1 MNTDHFATAL
11 QLFDNYNSKDPNPYV
26 WHGVAHPQELFLAI
40 RLFEQVKALDDNAS
54 EELLLA
60 SRCQHIGRWESPRKS
75 YPEGKAGYLN
85 WRTNLAKHHANIAA
99 KLLTEAGY
107 NIKTIERVKQI
118 VTKQQLK
125 TDTEVQTMENALCLV
140 FLRYEYDA
148 FIQKHDDIK
157 VIRILQKTWNKM
169 TEPGKNAALALNF
182 SGRGKQLIE
191 QALS

>member
-1 MNTDHFATAL
+1 MNTTHFKTAL
-11 QLFDNYNSKDPNPYV
+11 QLFDKYNSNDPNEYI

-40 RLFEQVKALDDNAS
+40 RLFDQVKELDPNAS

-60 SRCQHIGRWESPRKS
+60 ARCQHIGRWESPRKS

-85 WRTNLAKHHANIAA
+85 WRSSLAKHHAEIAA
-99 KLLTEAGY
+99 ELLAEAGY
-107 NIKTIERVKQI
+107 NNETIERVKQI

-125 TDTEVQTMENALCLV
+125 TDTDVQTMENALCLV

-169 TEPGKNAALALNF
+169 TEPGRNAALSLNF
-182 SGRGKQLIE
+182 SGRGRQLIE